1 MKIFF
6 SKYIQFGILIMII
19 LFFISCDN
27 CERFYDD
34 INNLE
39 SNIIV
44 TKNLTKEQSFPKVVI
59 EGLSLKTKK
68 IETLSTQN
76 RSWIGISKY
85 IKIGDTVIKKKREP
99 IMYVYKKD
107 SIIVHA
113 FENFCQKSI
122 NHKTDE
128 IKSIG
133 NRIFIRK
140 NFYLK

>member
-1 MKIFF
+1 MKILL

-44 TKNLTKEQSFPKVVI
+44 TKNLTKEQSFPKVFI
-59 EGLSLKTKK
+59 EGLSLKTKNK
-68 IETLSTQN
+68 EILSTEN
-76 RSWIGISKY
+76 RSLIGISKY
-85 IKIGDTVIKKKREP
+85 IKIGDTVIKKKGEP

-107 SIIVHA
+107 SIIIRS
-113 FENFCQKSI
+113 FENFCNKELY
-122 NHKTDE
+122 N
-128 IKSIG
+128 
-133 NRIFIRK
+133 K
-140 NFYLK
+140 NFEAFKFIKR

>member
-1 MKIFF
+1 
-6 SKYIQFGILIMII
+6 MII

-107 SIIVHA
+107 SIIIRS
-113 FENFCQKSI
+113 FENFCNKELY
-122 NHKTDE
+122 N
-128 IKSIG
+128 
-133 NRIFIRK
+133 K
-140 NFYLK
+140 NFEAFKFIKR

>member
-1 MKIFF
+1 MKILL

-27 CERFYDD
+27 CEKFYDD

-59 EGLSLKTKK
+59 EGLRLKTTKK
-68 IETLSTQN
+68 ETLSTQN
-76 RSWIGISKY
+76 RMWIPISEH
-85 IKIGDTVIKKKREP
+85 INIGDTIIKKKGDP
-99 IMYVYKKD
+99 IIYVYKND

-113 FENFCQKSI
+113 FENFC
-122 NHKTDE
+122 
-128 IKSIG
+128 
-133 NRIFIRK
+133 
-140 NFYLK
+140 

>member
-6 SKYIQFGILIMII
+6 SKYIQFGILIII
-19 LFFISCDN
+19 IFFCISCDN

-59 EGLSLKTKK
+59 EGLRLKTTKK
-68 IETLSTQN
+68 ETLSTQN
-76 RSWIGISKY
+76 RMWIPISEH
-85 IKIGDTVIKKKREP
+85 INIGDTIIKKKGDP
-99 IMYVYKKD
+99 IIYVYKND

-113 FENFCQKSI
+113 FENFC
-122 NHKTDE
+122 
-128 IKSIG
+128 
-133 NRIFIRK
+133 
-140 NFYLK
+140 

>member
-6 SKYIQFGILIMII
+6 SKYIQFGILIII
-19 LFFISCDN
+19 IFFCISCDN

-59 EGLSLKTKK
+59 EGLRLKTTKK
-68 IETLSTQN
+68 ETLSTQN
-76 RSWIGISKY
+76 RMWIPISEH
-85 IKIGDTVIKKKREP
+85 INIGDTIIKKKGDP
-99 IMYVYKKD
+99 IIYVYKKD

>member
-44 TKNLTKEQSFPKVVI
+44 TKNLTKEQSFPKVFI
-59 EGLSLKTKK
+59 EGLSLKTKNK
-68 IETLSTQN
+68 EILSTEN
-76 RSWIGISKY
+76 RSLIGISKY
-85 IKIGDTVIKKKREP
+85 IKIGDTVIKKKGEP

-107 SIIVHA
+107 SIIIRS
-113 FENFCQKSI
+113 FENFCNKELY
-122 NHKTDE
+122 N
-128 IKSIG
+128 
-133 NRIFIRK
+133 K
-140 NFYLK
+140 NFEAFKFIKR

>member
-1 MKIFF
+1 MKSI
-6 SKYIQFGILIMII
+6 YILI
-19 LFFISCDN
+19 LFFCISCDN

-59 EGLSLKTKK
+59 EGLSLKTTKK
-68 IETLSTQN
+68 ETLSTQN
-76 RSWIGISKY
+76 RMWIPISEH
-85 IKIGDTVIKKKREP
+85 INIGDTIIKKKGEP

-140 NFYLK
+140 NFYMK

>member
-44 TKNLTKEQSFPKVVI
+44 TKNLTKEQSFPKVFI
-59 EGLSLKTKK
+59 EGLRLKTTKK
-68 IETLSTQN
+68 ETLSTQN
-76 RSWIGISKY
+76 RMWIPISEH
-85 IKIGDTVIKKKREP
+85 INIGDTIIKKKGDP
-99 IMYVYKKD
+99 IIYVYKND

-140 NFYLK
+140 NFYMK